1 VPIKEILHWGYEQL
15 ILSSESARLDAELLL
30 AHTLKKPVTFLLAH
44 DETEMGY
51 FALRKYHRLI
61 GQRKNG
67 MPVAYLTGHKE
78 FYGLDFEVN
87 RHVLVPRPDTEML
100 VDKVVSYLNNQI
112 PNSSAAADQINPK
125 SEIRNPKLLLDIGTG
140 SACIPISVLKNI
152 PDIKAVATEISGSAM
167 LVAKRNIKKHGLKS
181 RIKLIK
187 SDLLK
192 NVSSRLF
199 EGKDVI
205 VTANLPYI
213 PKRFAVH
220 PSTKF
225 EPDIALYG
233 GKDGL
238 DIYKRLISQLQKIKP
253 RAIFFELF
261 EFQAAILGTK
271 MKDYEVKFT
280 ERLTGEARVLHLE
293 MKNSDL

>member
-1 VPIKEILHWGYEQL
+1 MQIKELLKWGHEQL

-61 GQRKNG
+61 GQRKDG

-87 RHVLVPRPDTEML
+87 RHVLVPRPDTEIL
-100 VDKVVSYLNNQI
+100 AERVIEYINQI
-112 PNSSAAADQINPK
+112 TEGAIDKSRRRGSSSSPSVI
-125 SEIRNPKLLLDIGTG
+125 LLDVGTG
-140 SACIPISVLKNI
+140 SACIPISILKNI
-152 PDIKAVATEISGSAM
+152 PNIKAVATDISGPAIK
-167 LVAKRNIKKHGLKS
+167 VAKRNIKKHGLKG

-192 NVSSRLF
+192 NVPGRLF
-199 EGKDVI
+199 KSKDVI

-238 DIYKRLISQLQKIKP
+238 DIYKRLIKQLKEIKP
-253 RAIFFELF
+253 RAIFLECF
-261 EFQAAILGTK
+261 EFQAAMLGTK

-280 ERLTGEARVLHLE
+280 ESLTGEARCMMME
-293 MKNSDL
+293 RII